1 MVGSPEEVERQ
12 ANEWLAGL
20 EGAEQVWVKHWGANP
35 VSLLLL
41 VRLRASSTGTAGLET
56 RRRPAEEDGRAAKLF
71 PL

>member
-1 MVGSPEEVERQ
+1 MVGLPEEVERQ

-41 VRLRASSTGTAGLET
+41 VRLKVADTKTAGLEV
-56 RRRPAEEDGRAAKLF
+56 RRQPAEEDDEIAKLF
-71 PL
+71 PF